1 MSDTTTDSTTVPS
14 RRKGVRRALWIAGA
28 LLALSAVAYLATPPI
43 ARHYAQKYLGEVLG
57 REVSIE
63 RVLVNPFRLTAEV
76 GGLRVMEA
84 DGSGEALA
92 FDALRA
98 NLEIES
104 VVRKG
109 IVLHELALEAPRVKL
124 ILDEGGTHNWTDVL
138 ARIQAL
144 VGHTP
149 AEESAPAL
157 FSVGNIRISDG
168 RVEVEDKPRGL
179 KHELSEIGLGVPFIS
194 NMPVRVDVFV
204 QPSLSAKLN
213 GNPLLVNART
223 KPFAESQETIV
234 DLALKQFDLAPW
246 MAYLP
251 IERRFKLP
259 SALLTT
265 NLELSFSQ
273 PPDAAP
279 VVSLRG
285 PLQIDQLVLQDREG
299 APVATV
305 AELELEF
312 ADVQPLIERWHF
324 TRLRLEKP
332 ELDLVMSK
340 DGELNVLDLL
350 PPPAKPAAAKPAG
363 GKPAAAKAPAPKVAG
378 AGAAAAGAPRDAEG
392 AAAGVPAAADAQITT
407 PVAASPAGPDFLLAL
422 TRIRDG
428 VVRLE
433 DRSLAEPFRARIE
446 KINLDMRDLSSV
458 GEIPAEIRL
467 DYVSDAGEKFIHED
481 VLRLA
486 PFQFSGSIQF
496 EAIKLARYAPYL
508 VQALPGAT
516 ISDGALTGALQYRVT
531 LGDKGEPRVELGAE
545 SLALRDFALMLK
557 DAQAPAIKVPEL
569 DVRAVS
575 VDLAGRN
582 VRLGGLDLK
591 GAAVSAVRLKD
602 GSFDLV
608 KALLPPAAP
617 AAKGAMADTSSKD
630 GSDWVI
636 AVDKLTLKTTSVRVE
651 DRSVRRPVVTTVD
664 NIDFEVDGFSTA
676 KGNTLQ
682 FKLDSRFNERGTV
695 AASGPLTLEPLKADL
710 RLDLRNVDLLPL
722 QPYVLEQTK
731 IAISRGNVTTQG
743 RLSLQTGQR
752 GELLARFNGDVGV
765 ANFASVDR
773 LNATDFLRWRT
784 LRVGGIDARLEP
796 FSLAIKRVA
805 LDDFYTRLILNDQG
819 RLNLREIGGFSGDE
833 PPPPPKAVAP
843 VAAAQDALGGEG
855 SVGGGQ
861 PAMTEGKRTVEVATP
876 PPPIRIDRVEIKR
889 GNVAFSDRFVRPNYD
904 ANLTDLAGTFTGFS
918 TSADAIAKVD
928 LTGKVDKTAPL
939 RINGE
944 FNLFRQDAHLDIL
957 AEVTG
962 FELTGLSSYS
972 GKYVGYGIAKGKLS
986 AELNYK
992 IADRTLT
999 ATNQIFL
1006 DQLTFG
1012 DKVDSP
1018 DALNL
1023 PVQLAVSLL
1032 KNSRGEIDLRLPV
1045 SGTLDDPEF
1054 SIFGLV
1060 LKMFFNLIGKAIT
1073 SPFALLGAALGGG
1086 EELSQLELAP
1096 GSAQP
1101 ADAQQDKLKTLAQ
1114 ALIDRPTLR
1123 LDITGRADPATDLDG
1138 LREVALD
1145 NAVRAQ
1151 KLTAVSAR
1159 GEEAP
1164 SLEDTEVGADE
1175 YPALLEKAY
1184 KAADFKKPRNMIGL
1198 TKDLPVP
1205 EMEALMRAN
1214 VKVGDAELRTLA
1226 QQRAQAVREWL
1237 AGEGGVP
1244 GERIF
1249 VLEPKV
1255 EAIGDGGQVQ
1265 FSLR

>member
-1 MSDTTTDSTTVPS
+1 MSDTTTDSTTTPP
-14 RRKGVRRALWIAGA
+14 RRKGVRRALWAAGV
-28 LLALSAVAYLATPPI
+28 LLGLSAVAYLATPPV

-124 ILDEGGTHNWTDVL
+124 VLDEGGKHNWTDVL
-138 ARIQAL
+138 ERIQAL
-144 VGHTP
+144 GGDAP
-149 AEESAPAL
+149 AEDTTPAL
-157 FSVGNIRISDG
+157 FSVGNIRISNG
-168 RVEVEDKPRGL
+168 HVEVEDKPRGL

-194 NMPVRVDVFV
+194 NLPVRVDVFV
-204 QPSLSAKLN
+204 QPSLNATLN
-213 GNPLLVNART
+213 GDPLLLNART

-234 DLALKQFDLAPW
+234 DVALKQFDLAPW

-251 IERRFKLP
+251 IEPRFKLP

-265 NLELSFSQ
+265 NLEVSFSQ
-273 PPDAAP
+273 PTDAQP
-279 VVSLRG
+279 VVALRG
-285 PLQIDQLVLQDREG
+285 PLQIDKLVLQDREG

-312 ADVQPLIERWHF
+312 ADVQPLIGRWHF
-324 TRLRLEKP
+324 TRLRLDKP
-332 ELDLVMSK
+332 EVDLVMFK
-340 DGELNVLDLL
+340 DGKLNVLDLL
-350 PPPAKPAAAKPAG
+350 PPPAKPAAAKAPGSKAAG
-363 GKPAAAKAPAPKVAG
+363 SAAKAGDKKPDAAPETPAVAG
-378 AGAAAAGAPRDAEG
+378 TDAVPSAAPS
-392 AAAGVPAAADAQITT
+392 PAA
-407 PVAASPAGPDFLLAL
+407 PDFLLAL

-428 VVRLE
+428 VIRFE
-433 DRSLAEPFRARIE
+433 DRSFAEPFRARIE
-446 KINLDMRDLSSV
+446 TINLDMRDLSNV
-458 GEIPAEIRL
+458 GELPAEIRL
-467 DYVSDAGEKFIHED
+467 DYVSDAGEKLVHED
-481 VLRLA
+481 VLRLS
-486 PFQFSGSIQF
+486 PFQFSGNLQF
-496 EAIKLARYAPYL
+496 ESIKLARYAPYL
-508 VQALPGAT
+508 TQALPGGT

-545 SLALRDFALMLK
+545 TLALRDFALMLK
-557 DAQAPAIKVPEL
+557 GAKTPAIKVPEL

-591 GAAVSAVRLKD
+591 GAAISAVRLKD

-608 KALLPPAAP
+608 NALVPPAAP
-617 AAKGAMADTSSKD
+617 AGKGAKRDAAAKD
-630 GSDWVI
+630 GADWVV
-636 AVDKLTLKTTSVRVE
+636 AVDKLTLKTASVRLE

-664 NIDFEVDGFSTA
+664 NIDFAVDGFTTA
-676 KGNTLQ
+676 KGSTLQ
-682 FKLDSRFNERGTV
+682 FKLDSRFNQRGKI

-743 RLSLQTGQR
+743 RLNLQTGRR
-752 GELLARFNGDVGV
+752 GQILARFNGDVGV

-805 LDDFYTRLILNDQG
+805 LDDFYTRLILDDQG
-819 RLNLREIGGFSGDE
+819 RLNLREIGGVTGDE
-833 PPPPPKAVAP
+833 PPPPPKAAAP
-843 VAAAQDALGGEG
+843 SVTVGSEANPMGEG
-855 SVGGGQ
+855 P
-861 PAMTEGKRTVEVATP
+861 PAAEGKRTVEVAAPTTP

-904 ANLTDLAGTFTGFS
+904 ANLTDLAGTLTGFS
-918 TSADAIAKVD
+918 TAADAIAKLD
-928 LTGKVDKTAPL
+928 LTGKVDKSAPL
-939 RINGE
+939 SINGE
-944 FNLFRQDAHLDIL
+944 FNLFRQDSHLDIL
-957 AEVTG
+957 AKVND

-992 IADRTLT
+992 IEDRKLT

-1018 DALNL
+1018 DAVNL

-1045 SGTLDDPEF
+1045 TGTLDDPEF

-1073 SPFALLGAALGGG
+1073 SPFALLGSALGGGG
-1086 EELSQLELAP
+1086 EELSQLTLAP

-1101 ADAQQDKLKTLAQ
+1101 GEAQQGKLKTLAQ
-1114 ALIDRPTLR
+1114 ALVDRPALK
-1123 LDITGRADPATDLDG
+1123 LDVIGRADPATDLDG
-1138 LREVALD
+1138 LRQVALD

-1151 KLTAVSAR
+1151 KLKAMIAR
-1159 GEEAP
+1159 GEDAP
-1164 SLEDTEVGADE
+1164 SLEDIEVGADE

-1184 KAADFKKPRNMIGL
+1184 KAAEFKKPRNMIGL
-1198 TKDLPVP
+1198 TKAIPVP

-1214 VKVGDAELRTLA
+1214 VKAGDAELRALA

-1237 AGEGGVP
+1237 AGEGAVP

-1255 EAIGDGGQVQ
+1255 EAAGEGGQVQ

>member
-1 MSDTTTDSTTVPS
+1 MSDTTTDSTTAPP
-14 RRKGVRRALWIAGA
+14 RRKGVRRALWGAGV
-28 LLALSAVAYLATPPI
+28 LLGLSAVAYLATPPV

-63 RVLVNPFRLTAEV
+63 RVLINPFRLTAEV
-76 GGLRVMEA
+76 GGLRVMDAE
-84 DGSGEALA
+84 GTGEALA

-124 ILDEGGTHNWTDVL
+124 VLDEGGKHNWSDVVE
-138 ARIQAL
+138 RIQAL
-144 VGHTP
+144 GGDAP
-149 AEESAPAL
+149 AEDAPPTL

-168 RVEVEDKPRGL
+168 HVEVEDKPRGL
-179 KHELSEIGLGVPFIS
+179 KHELSAIGLGVPFIS
-194 NMPVRVDVFV
+194 NLPVRVDVFV
-204 QPSLSAKLN
+204 QPSLNATLN
-213 GNPLLVNART
+213 GDPLLLNART

-234 DLALKQFDLAPW
+234 DIALKQFDLAPW

-251 IERRFKLP
+251 IEPRFKLP

-265 NLELSFSQ
+265 NLEVSFSQ
-273 PPDAAP
+273 PTDAPP
-279 VVSLRG
+279 VVALRG

-312 ADVQPLIERWHF
+312 ADVQPLIGRWHF
-324 TRLRLEKP
+324 TRLRLDKP
-332 ELDLVMSK
+332 EVDLVMLK
-340 DGELNVLDLL
+340 DGGLNVLDLV
-350 PPPAKPAAAKPAG
+350 PPPAKPV
-363 GKPAAAKAPAPKVAG
+363 AAKAPAPKAAESAAKPADEAPAAAPEAPAVAG
-378 AGAAAAGAPRDAEG
+378 ADAAPSA
-392 AAAGVPAAADAQITT
+392 T
-407 PVAASPAGPDFLLAL
+407 PSLANPDFLLAL

-428 VVRLE
+428 VIRFE

-446 KINLDMRDLSSV
+446 AINLDMRDLANV
-458 GEIPAEIRL
+458 GELPAEIRL
-467 DYVSDAGEKFIHED
+467 DYVSDAGEKFVHED
-481 VLRLA
+481 VLRLS
-486 PFQFSGSIQF
+486 PFQFSGSLNF
-496 EAIKLARYAPYL
+496 ETIKLARYAPYL
-508 VQALPGAT
+508 AQALPGGT
-516 ISDGALTGALQYRVT
+516 ISDGALTGALQYRIT

-545 SLALRDFALMLK
+545 TLALRDFALLLK
-557 DAQAPAIKVPEL
+557 GAKAPAIKVPEL
-569 DVRAVS
+569 DVRSVS

-602 GSFDLV
+602 GSFDIV
-608 KALLPPAAP
+608 KALVPEPAPAGKGAKRDA
-617 AAKGAMADTSSKD
+617 AAKG
-630 GSDWVI
+630 GPDWVV
-636 AVDKLTLKTTSVRVE
+636 AVDKLALKSASVRLE

-664 NIDFEVDGFSTA
+664 NIDFELDGFTTA
-676 KGNTLQ
+676 KGSTLQ
-682 FKLDSRFNERGTV
+682 FKLDSRFNQRGKI

-743 RLSLQTGQR
+743 RLNLQTGRR
-752 GELLARFNGDVGV
+752 GQILARFNGDVGV

-805 LDDFYTRLILNDQG
+805 LDDFYTRLILDDQG
-819 RLNLREIGGFSGDE
+819 RLNLREIGGVTGDE
-833 PPPPPKAVAP
+833 PPPPPKAAAP
-843 VAAAQDALGGEG
+843 VTVGSEANPMGEAAPAAEG
-855 SVGGGQ
+855 
-861 PAMTEGKRTVEVATP
+861 TRTVEVAPPSAP

-904 ANLTDLAGTFTGFS
+904 ANLTDLAGTLTGFS
-918 TSADAIAKVD
+918 TAADAIAKLD
-928 LTGKVDKTAPL
+928 LTGKVDKSAPL
-939 RINGE
+939 SIAGE
-944 FNLFRQDAHLDIL
+944 FNLFRQDSHLDII
-957 AEVTG
+957 AKVTD

-992 IADRTLT
+992 IEDRKLT

-1018 DALNL
+1018 DAVNL

-1073 SPFALLGAALGGG
+1073 SPFALLGSALGGSG

-1101 ADAQQDKLKTLAQ
+1101 GEAQQGKLKTLAQ
-1114 ALIDRPTLR
+1114 ALVDRPTLK
-1123 LDITGRADPATDLDG
+1123 LDIVSRADPATDLDG
-1138 LREVALD
+1138 LRQVALD

-1151 KLTAVSAR
+1151 KLKAMIAR
-1159 GEEAP
+1159 GEDAP
-1164 SLEDTEVGADE
+1164 SLEDIEVGADE

-1198 TKDLPVP
+1198 TKDIPVP

-1214 VKVGDAELRTLA
+1214 VKVGDAELRALA

-1237 AGEGGVP
+1237 AGEGAVP

-1255 EAIGDGGQVQ
+1255 EAAAEGGQVQ

>member
-1 MSDTTTDSTTVPS
+1 MSDTTTDSTMAPP
-14 RRKGVRRALWIAGA
+14 RRKGVRRALWTAGT
-28 LLALSAVAYLATPPI
+28 LLALSAVAYLAIPPI
-43 ARHYAQKYLGEVLG
+43 ARHYAQMYLGEALG

-63 RVLVNPFRLTAEV
+63 RVLINPFRLTAEV

-84 DGSGEALA
+84 DGSGEALT
-92 FDALRA
+92 FDTLRA

-109 IVLHELALEAPRVKL
+109 IVLHELALEAPRIKL
-124 ILDEGGTHNWTDVL
+124 VLDEGGKHNWTDVL
-138 ARIQAL
+138 ERIQAL
-144 VGHTP
+144 GGDAA
-149 AEESAPAL
+149 AEDAPPAL
-157 FSVGNIRISDG
+157 FSIGNIRISDG
-168 RVEVEDKPRGL
+168 HVEVEDKPRGL
-179 KHELSEIGLGVPFIS
+179 KHELSAIGLGVPFIS
-194 NMPVRVDVFV
+194 NLPVRVDVFV
-204 QPSLSAKLN
+204 QPSLNATLN
-213 GNPLLVNART
+213 GDPLLLNART

-234 DLALKQFDLAPW
+234 DVALKQFDLAPW

-251 IERRFKLP
+251 IEPRFRLP

-265 NLELSFSQ
+265 NLEVSFSQ
-273 PPDAAP
+273 PTDAPP
-279 VVSLRG
+279 VVALRG
-285 PLQIDQLVLQDREG
+285 PLHIDQLVLQDREG
-299 APVATV
+299 EPVATV

-312 ADVQPLIERWHF
+312 ADVQPLIGRWHF
-324 TRLRLEKP
+324 TRLRLDKP
-332 ELDLVMSK
+332 EVDLVMLK
-340 DGELNVLDLL
+340 DGRMNILDLL
-350 PPPAKPAAAKPAG
+350 PPPAKPAG
-363 GKPAAAKAPAPKVAG
+363 KAPG
-378 AGAAAAGAPRDAEG
+378 ATSETPAAAGADG
-392 AAAGVPAAADAQITT
+392 TTTAAANATE
-407 PVAASPAGPDFLLAL
+407 PDFLLAL

-428 VVRLE
+428 VIRFE
-433 DRSLAEPFRARIE
+433 DRTLAEPFRARIE
-446 KINLDMRDLSSV
+446 TINLDMRDLSNV

-467 DYVSDAGEKFIHED
+467 DYVSDAGEKFVHED
-481 VLRLA
+481 VLRLS
-486 PFQFSGSIQF
+486 PFQFSGNLQF

-508 VQALPGAT
+508 AKALPGGT

-531 LGDKGEPRVELGAE
+531 LGDKGEPKVEIGSEA
-545 SLALRDFALMLK
+545 LALRDFALMLK
-557 DAQAPAIKVPEL
+557 GAKTPAIKVPEL
-569 DVRAVS
+569 DVRSVL
-575 VDLAGRN
+575 VDLGGRS

-591 GAAVSAVRLKD
+591 GAQISAVRFKD
-602 GSFDLV
+602 GSFDIV
-608 KALLPPAAP
+608 KALVPPASP
-617 AAKGAMADTSSKD
+617 ASKGAKGVASARS
-630 GSDWVI
+630 GPDWVV
-636 AVDKLTLKTTSVRVE
+636 AVDKLTLKTASVRLE

-682 FKLDSRFNERGTV
+682 FKLDSRFNQRGKV

-731 IAISRGNVTTQG
+731 IAISRGNITSQG
-743 RLSLQTGQR
+743 RLNLQIGRRGQV
-752 GELLARFNGDVGV
+752 LARFNGDVGV

-805 LDDFYTRLILNDQG
+805 VDDFYTRLILDDQG

-833 PPPPPKAVAP
+833 PAPPPR
-843 VAAAQDALGGEG
+843 AAAQVVSAGDGSFPGEA
-855 SVGGGQ
+855 S
-861 PAMTEGKRTVEVATP
+861 ATAEGKRTVEVATP
-876 PPPIRIDRVEIKR
+876 ATPPPPIRIDRIEMKR

-904 ANLTDLAGTFTGFS
+904 ANLTELVGTLIGFS
-918 TSADAIAKVD
+918 TAPDAIAKLD
-928 LTGKVDKTAPL
+928 LNGKVDKTAPL
-939 RINGE
+939 SINGE
-944 FNLFRQDAHLDIL
+944 FNLFRQDAHLDIV
-957 AEVTG
+957 AKVTG

-992 IADRTLT
+992 IEDRKLT

-1018 DALNL
+1018 DAVNL

-1073 SPFALLGAALGGG
+1073 SPFALLGSALGGG
-1086 EELSQLELAP
+1086 EELSQLEFVA

-1101 ADAQQDKLKTLAQ
+1101 GDAQQGKLKTLAQ
-1114 ALIDRPTLR
+1114 ALVDRPTLK
-1123 LDITGRADPATDLDG
+1123 LDIVGRADSANDLDG
-1138 LREVALD
+1138 LRQVALD

-1151 KLTAVSAR
+1151 KLKAMIAR
-1159 GEEAP
+1159 GEDAP
-1164 SLEDTEVGADE
+1164 SLEDIEVGAEE

-1198 TKDLPVP
+1198 TKAIPVP

-1237 AGEGGVP
+1237 VGEGAVP

-1255 EAIGDGGQVQ
+1255 EAAGEGGQVQ